1 MIIIILSIITYSSI
15 PIKKQF
21 KVTSCNLF
29 EVYRV
34 DILLKDNL
42 EYLLIEFN

>member
-1 MIIIILSIITYSSI
+1 MIITILSIIDISI
-15 PIKKQF
+15 QIIKQF
-21 KVTSCNLF
+21 KITSCNLF

-42 EYLLIEFN
+42 ESFGN